1 MWIKV
6 SIVLLVICVILLLY
20 IRVLKRELRGMQ
32 EELKLTMEPSYNR
45 QIRVALFD
53 KDLTNFTTQLNHNLD
68 YQKELKECAKESEI
82 KMKQSISDIAHDL
95 RTPLTVIKGNLQML
109 ERSRNLG
116 EKEQTYLNICLDKAD
131 TLKDM
136 VDDFFEMSVLES
148 DSIQAQLEAFDMTG
162 LLVQFI
168 IDNEALIREHHLE
181 PTLLLPDK
189 SVMVCA
195 NVQMVMR
202 MLSNL
207 LNNVLKYAKNAFS
220 LRMREVQT
228 DTHALCEITF
238 SNRLEPHISL
248 DVEHLFERTYR
259 GEHARSGSGAG
270 LGLYIVKLLADKQ
283 NAKVYATN
291 KEEELE
297 ITMQFPIKNNV

>member
-6 SIVLLVICVILLLY
+6 SIILLVICVILLLY
-20 IRVLKRELRGMQ
+20 IRAMKKELQSMQ
-32 EELKLTMEPSYNR
+32 EELRLTMEPSYNR

-53 KDLTNFTTQLNHNLD
+53 KDLTNFTTRLNHNLD
-68 YQKELKECAKESEI
+68 YQKKLKERAKESEI

-109 ERSRNLG
+109 ERSQSLG
-116 EKEQTYLNICLDKAD
+116 EREQMYLNICLDKAD

-148 DSIQAQLEAFDMTG
+148 DSTQVRLEEFDMTG

-168 IDNEALIREHHLE
+168 IDNEVLIREHHLE
-181 PTLLLPDK
+181 PKLQLPDK

-195 NVQMVMR
+195 NAPMVMR

-207 LNNVLKYAKNAFS
+207 LNNVLKYAKNAFT
-220 LRMREVQT
+220 LRMREVQVGEKW
-228 DTHALCEITF
+228 LCEIAF
-238 SNRLEPHISL
+238 SNSLESNTSL

-283 NAKVYATN
+283 NVEVSATN
-291 KEEELE
+291 KEDELE
-297 ITMQFPIKNNV
+297 ITMQFPIKK